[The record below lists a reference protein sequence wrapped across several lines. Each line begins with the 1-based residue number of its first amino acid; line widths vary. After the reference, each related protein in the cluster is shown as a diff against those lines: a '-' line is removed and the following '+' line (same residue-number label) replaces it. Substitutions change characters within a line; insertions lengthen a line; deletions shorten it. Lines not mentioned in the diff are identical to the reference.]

1 MDTVHEITAG
11 HRSLSGTILCVTDRI
26 RFQISIAYHIQETG
40 VTENKYSP
48 KFSAENKYSVLPQ
61 YLFPGKYVLPL
72 GKKYSPGKE

>member
-1 MDTVHEITAG
+1 MIGD
-11 HRSLSGTILCVTDRI
+11 D
-26 RFQISIAYHIQETG
+26 SIWDSFPAG

-72 GKKYSPGKE
+72 GKKYSPGAH